1 MRIKQSE
8 FIISAVKRNQYPV
21 DNRAEIA
28 FVGRSNVGKSSI
40 INSITNRKKLAKV
53 SSTPGKTRLV
63 NFFLINNDFYLVD
76 LPGYGYAK
84 VSKSEKE
91 KWGKMIERYLNTSM
105 MLKKVYLL
113 VDIRHEPNAN
123 DKQMYEW
130 IVASGYEPVII
141 ATKLDKINRSQK
153 DKHLKMLREGLRL
166 KKGTLI
172 IPFSAQTKQGRE
184 EIYEDI
190 IATVN
195 DEVSDDNT
203 ETTDMTDTAD

>member
-40 INSITNRKKLAKV
+40 INSLTNRKKLAKV

-84 VSKSEKE
+84 VSKAEKDS
-91 KWGKMIERYLNTSM
+91 WGKTIEMYLTGREQ
-105 MLKKVYLL
+105 LKRIVLL
-113 VDIRHEPNAN
+113 VDSRHKPTG
-123 DKQMYEW
+123 DDVMMYEW
-130 IVASGYEPVII
+130 AKHFGYDVVVV
-141 ATKLDKINRSQK
+141 ATKSDKLKNSEFKKNEKIIRETLK
-153 DKHLKMLREGLRL
+153 LTDDDKLYFFSSLNKRGIEN
-166 KKGTLI
+166 LI
-172 IPFSAQTKQGRE
+172 DNLFLE
-184 EIYEDI
+184 F
-190 IATVN
+190 ATDV
-195 DEVSDDNT
+195 D
-203 ETTDMTDTAD
+203 